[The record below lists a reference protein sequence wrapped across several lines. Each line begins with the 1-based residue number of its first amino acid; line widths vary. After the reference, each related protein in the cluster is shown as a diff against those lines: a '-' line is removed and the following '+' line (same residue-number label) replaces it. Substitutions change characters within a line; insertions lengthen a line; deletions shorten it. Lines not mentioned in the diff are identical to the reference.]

1 VTILVINGPRDVI
14 DESPRATDRF
24 PNRKR
29 KQALMYNGMLQQQS
43 KQALILALWTALI
56 GCVVVGSLV
65 PARSAVIVA
74 IGRLHISLKV
84 LHFLAYA
91 SLALI
96 ALVAVRRRSA
106 AVLAALAM
114 ILLGVALEFGQKL
127 SPGRSCEI
135 RDMFINGAGV
145 VTGMAIGFLSRR
157 IIPSASRT

>member
-1 VTILVINGPRDVI
+1 
-14 DESPRATDRF
+14 
-24 PNRKR
+24 
-29 KQALMYNGMLQQQS
+29 MLRWQS
-43 KQALILALWTALI
+43 KQTLLMALWAVLI
-56 GCVVVGSLV
+56 CCVVVGSLV
-65 PARSAVIVA
+65 PAKSSVIVA

-84 LHFLAYA
+84 LHFFAYA

-96 ALVAVRRRSA
+96 PLVAIRRRPA

-145 VTGMAIGFLSRR
+145 LTGIAIGILSRR
-157 IIPSASRT
+157 IIPLASRT

>member
-1 VTILVINGPRDVI
+1 MQKKHTVLMILWGV
-14 DESPRATDRF
+14 
-24 PNRKR
+24 
-29 KQALMYNGMLQQQS
+29 
-43 KQALILALWTALI
+43 LIC
-56 GCVVVGSLV
+56 CVVVGSLV
-65 PARSAVIVA
+65 PAASPVIVA

-84 LHFLAYA
+84 LHFCGYT

-145 VTGMAIGFLSRR
+145 VTGIAIG
-157 IIPSASRT
+157 IPSRHIASAARRS

>member
-1 VTILVINGPRDVI
+1 
-14 DESPRATDRF
+14 
-24 PNRKR
+24 
-29 KQALMYNGMLQQQS
+29 MLRWQS
-43 KQALILALWTALI
+43 KQTLLMALWAVLI
-56 GCVVVGSLV
+56 CCVVVGSLV
-65 PARSAVIVA
+65 PAKSSVIVA

-84 LHFLAYA
+84 LHFFAYA

-96 ALVAVRRRSA
+96 PLIAIRRRSA

-145 VTGMAIGFLSRR
+145 LTGIAIGILSRR
-157 IIPSASRT
+157 IIPLASRT